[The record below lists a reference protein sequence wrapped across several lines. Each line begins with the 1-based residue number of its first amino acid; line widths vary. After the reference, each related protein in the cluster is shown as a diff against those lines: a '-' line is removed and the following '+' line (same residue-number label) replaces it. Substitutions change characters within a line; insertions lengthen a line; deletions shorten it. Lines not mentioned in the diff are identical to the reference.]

1 MALTGIE
8 PTGRVAD
15 VENTPRAAAWWCDLQ
30 ARRMLVRSGIVL
42 LILLYVCLWG
52 ASALFPINPTDFDVF
67 FLPSAKLAA
76 AGHPFEI
83 YRIRY
88 QDVYP
93 NANGPLSSVPLA
105 LVAALAGRLG
115 WLDDPTLRRVLAMA
129 VFSVFALLL
138 SREVLLACDRLLPR
152 PLRGWRRL
160 IVYVPVALSP
170 ELWHSML
177 LYGHVEQPLMLWLV
191 LWAVRSLAEQRAWRA
206 GVLLGLALLTRSA
219 AVLYALPLALLLA
232 RGMRWRQLGA
242 LLASCGGVVVAGLL
256 PFWLADRADLL
267 YSLVT
272 FRAEL
277 PIGGGTAW
285 RLAVGTPW
293 QSFAEN
299 HDTLVILAG
308 ALLVCIA
315 LLALRRDLDVS
326 SREVYALLAVS
337 GLCFPLLIKTLWPYY
352 FLDAYM
358 LLAICWLSG
367 VPGGRSIGV
376 WLRWWPGLLALVAA
390 VGLGQVA
397 EAEVERWNSG
407 LWDVQWSLA
416 MAGLIA
422 GLLVAI
428 ALWVWWRGGGGG
440 RRQPAARRRRAE
452 AVPALG

>member
-1 MALTGIE
+1 MWCSGGGDVALTGIE

-15 VENTPRAAAWWCDLQ
+15 VEHTPRATAWWRDLH
-30 ARRMLVRSGIVL
+30 ARRMLVRTGIVL

-76 AGHPFEI
+76 TGHPFEI
-83 YRIRY
+83 YRVRY
-88 QDVYP
+88 QDVSP

-115 WLDDPTLRRVLAMA
+115 WLDDPTLRRGLAMA
-129 VFSVFALLL
+129 ASQALALPL

-219 AVLYALPLALLLA
+219 AVLYALPLGLLLA
-232 RGMRWRQLGA
+232 RGMRWRPLGA

-315 LLALRRDLDVS
+315 LLALCRDLDVS

-337 GLCFPLLIKTLWPYY
+337 ELCFPLFIKTLWPYY
-352 FLDAYM
+352 FLDTYM

-367 VPGGRSIGV
+367 APGGRS
-376 WLRWWPGLLALVAA
+376 LRTLVRWVPGRLVPVAA
-390 VGLGQVA
+390 RGLGPVA
-397 EAEVERWNSG
+397 GAGGGRWNSG
-407 LWDVQWSLA
+407 WCEGQWTLT
-416 MAGLIA
+416 
-422 GLLVAI
+422 
-428 ALWVWWRGGGGG
+428 
-440 RRQPAARRRRAE
+440 
-452 AVPALG
+452 